1 VATAK
6 AAIDLLIAGKRIG
19 TWVQHYLG
27 NSGADDLQQTTAV
40 QEVAEYIADKVASGV
55 LVCPTGGEFIA
66 SLG

>member
-1 VATAK
+1 M
-6 AAIDLLIAGKRIG
+6 
-19 TWVQHYLG
+19 QHYLG